1 MIDLIEIYVHW
12 YAGRSQ
18 AQIADSLGL
27 DRKTVRKYLGPV
39 TAAGLVPGGPP
50 VMTEMDWR
58 ARAASWFPAV
68 VDKGLRQV
76 TWPAIAAHR
85 DYISAQLAAGVT
97 VSTIHQRLVDEHAL
111 VASVASVRRWVG
123 GNMPEE
129 ARRAQ
134 VRVLRPGPVEPGSEA
149 QIDYGRLGMWTDPA
163 TGRRHTV
170 QAFVMVL
177 ACSRYMFVRP
187 VLRMD
192 QEAWTRCHV
201 EAFAFFAGVPARLVP
216 DNLKTGVDK
225 PDLYD
230 PQINRSYA
238 ELAAHYGALVDPA
251 RAFKPKDKPRVE
263 RPMPYVRDS
272 FWRGRAFTSLADMQA
287 GAVRWSREV
296 AGTRA
301 CRPLDGAAPGAVFAA
316 VEAPA
321 LRPLPTT
328 PFVLATWSTGK
339 VGPDIHV
346 KVGLVLYSVPWRLLG
361 QQVHARSTA
370 TMVQL
375 VHEGAVVATH
385 VRRERGRATNVAHYP
400 PEKIAFHMRTPTWCR
415 HVAEQVGPACTDV
428 IANLL
433 EVNALFRLRAA
444 QGVLGLRDK
453 HTPARLETAC
463 AKAIAVGD
471 PSYRTIKGILI
482 AGTET
487 TNEAGDQAGQVT
499 HVPAFLHGP
508 KTLFEPSDEG
518 DLAPVLVLHTAP
530 ALPTH
535 QPIGEAR

>member
-339 VGPDIHV
+339 VGPDIL
-346 KVGLVLYSVPWRLLG
+346 KVGPVLYSVPWRLLG

-415 HVAEQVGPACTDV
+415 DVAGEVGPACAEVVAT
-428 IANLL
+428 LL

-453 HTPARLETAC
+453 HTPTRLEAAC

-487 TNEAGDQAGQVT
+487 TTGAGDTGAAAG
-499 HVPAFLHGP
+499 VPAFLHGQQA
-508 KTLFEPSDEG
+508 LFETISDDG
-518 DLAPVLVLHTAP
+518 NLAPVLE
-530 ALPTH
+530 LPTSGDTGQANRAAH
-535 QPIGEAR
+535 A

>member
-1 MIDLIEIYVHW
+1 MIDLVEIYVHW

-27 DRKTVRKYLGPV
+27 DRKTVRKYLAPV
-39 TAAGLVPGGPP
+39 AAEGLVAGGPP
-50 VMTEMDWR
+50 VMTEADWR
-58 ARAASWFPAV
+58 ARAQSWFPAL

-76 TWPAIAAHR
+76 TWPAIGVHR
-85 DYISAQLAAGVT
+85 DYITAQLAAGVT
-97 VSTIHQRLVDEHAL
+97 VSTIHQRLVDEQQL
-111 VASVASVRRWVG
+111 EASVASLRRWVG
-123 GNMPEE
+123 GNLPEE

-134 VRVLRPGPVEPGSEA
+134 VRVLRPGPVQPGSEA
-149 QIDYGRLGMWTDPA
+149 QIDYGRLGVWTDPA

-201 EAFAFFAGVPARLVP
+201 EAFAFFGGVPARLVP

-272 FWRGRAFTSLADMQA
+272 YWRGRTFTTLQGMQVD
-287 GAVRWSREV
+287 AVRWCRDV
-296 AGTRA
+296 AGARSSRA
-301 CRPLDGAAPGAVFAA
+301 LDGAAPAAVFAA

-321 LRPLPTT
+321 LGTLPTT

-346 KVGLVLYSVPWRLLG
+346 KVGPALYSVPWRLLG

-370 TMVQL
+370 TMVQV
-375 VHEGAVVATH
+375 VHEGHVVATH
-385 VRRERGRATNVAHYP
+385 VRRERGRSTTVEHYP
-400 PEKIAFHMRTPTWCR
+400 PERIAFHMRTPTWCR
-415 HVAEQVGPACTDV
+415 QTAEQVGPATAEV
-428 IANLL
+428 IATLL
-433 EVNALFRLRAA
+433 EINALFRLRAA

-453 HTPARLETAC
+453 HTPARLEAAC

-482 AGTET
+482 AGTEAST
-487 TNEAGDQAGQVT
+487 DARDQGGQVAA
-499 HVPAFLHGP
+499 VPAFLHGP
-508 KTLFEPSDEG
+508 RTLFEPSDDG
-518 DLAPVLVLHTAP
+518 GLAPVLELPTTQTV
-530 ALPTH
+530 PTH